1 MALHLL
7 TWAII
12 RLNHAC
18 VENRD
23 VVQTFDLDTQCT
35 LRLLPLAYGLGTSN
49 HKTIDIFILTLDP
62 TCMNRLHFFSI
73 NTRAKQ
79 DIRAK
84 QMDTRKCYDRIYEEG

>member
-1 MALHLL
+1 MS
-7 TWAII
+7 AII

-18 VENRD
+18 VEIRN

-62 TCMNRLHFFSI
+62 TCKNRLRFFLY
-73 NTRAKQ
+73 NTRAS
-79 DIRAK
+79 
-84 QMDTRKCYDRIYEEG
+84 YGRIYAEGLVRFNNHEGGVG